1 MRRKGKEMTL
11 KDFLESLKTDGV
23 LVTVSDRSNNQ
34 ICKLYSTGVGAL
46 DDTIEARTVEK
57 WTIDKAQAISVV
69 LND

>member
-1 MRRKGKEMTL
+1 MTL
-11 KDFLESLKTDGV
+11 KQFLETLKTDDV

-34 ICKLYSTGVGAL
+34 ICKLYSTGVDAL

-57 WTIDKAQAISVV
+57 WTIDRAQAISVV